1 MIVHAMEKDGLYYLE
16 LSFGQNKI
24 ENQAPLLFLFEMPS
38 TLKNN
43 IWLHHCRLGH
53 SLFDVLKIMFPLLFK
68 GIDVEKL
75 YCDVCEFAKNH
86 CASFQISNKRASIP
100 FA

>member
-75 YCDVCEFAKNH
+75 HCDVCELAKH
-86 CASFQISNKRASIP
+86 CRVFFFQ
-100 FA
+100 